1 MYNLP
6 EDIQKEILSFVMV
19 CGKNSNYIVNK
30 ETYNY
35 FKSKNFHKCSPVIVL
50 GKHICKTVIKGNSVF
65 SNDLYELLIIFQ
77 IFSPT
82 LF

>member
-35 FKSKNFHKCSPVIVL
+35 FKSK
-50 GKHICKTVIKGNSVF
+50 
-65 SNDLYELLIIFQ
+65 
-77 IFSPT
+77 IFS
-82 LF
+82 

>member
-35 FKSKNFHKCSPVIVL
+35 FKSKNFHKCGPVVVL
-50 GKHICKTVIKGNSVF
+50 GKHVCKNCYKKEIQYFQMICMNCSYF
-65 SNDLYELLIIFQ
+65 
-77 IFSPT
+77 
-82 LF
+82 